1 MRNLLLRFRFW
12 ISQLPGVDTSVDTA
26 RRSACVTVAVALLI
40 PLAAT
45 AQSQSAPS
53 GNVDNGKRLFL
64 KDGCWECH
72 GYAGQG
78 GRDGARI
85 GATSL
90 TLQGVIRYVRKPTGS
105 MPAFTDRLITDQEM
119 TDIYA
124 YLKSLPPVKA
134 AKDIPLLNQLK
145 NE

>member
-1 MRNLLLRFRFW
+1 MKHLLRFGAATVRQRSLAVVAIATLF
-12 ISQLPGVDTSVDTA
+12 LPV
-26 RRSACVTVAVALLI
+26 
-40 PLAAT
+40 LAA
-45 AQSQSAPS
+45 AQSASS
-53 GNVDNGKRLFL
+53 GNADNGKRLFL
-64 KDGCWECH
+64 RDGCWECH
-72 GYAGQG
+72 GFAGQG

-90 TLQGVIRYVRKPTGS
+90 TLQGVIRYVRRPTGS
-105 MPAFTDRLITDQEM
+105 MPAFTDKLISDQEL

-134 AKDIPLLNQLK
+134 AKDIPLLNQFK